1 MITVDLPLE
10 NREQVRRWY
19 ERHIDRYGKALFQ
32 MQREVW
38 GTCSRYGLQPTI
50 KYRVKS
56 FDSLYSKLMRRRQA
70 EQPQREEGR
79 AETAR
84 SPYYLPTDVIGMRL
98 VCPFIE
104 DIRHC
109 EQMIN
114 REYTVVEREQKGAQ
128 YSFHEFGYESIHY
141 LVTIPQHLVESF
153 DLDSRL
159 VCEIQLRTILQDA
172 WAEVE
177 HELVYKAEFT
187 PFDEPLRR
195 KLAALNANLSL
206 ADIVFQEIRDYQRQL
221 QVQMQ
226 RRRDSFAEAIDRKLG
241 EDRGAAGYESAIEQ
255 AATAA
260 GSGNHAE
267 PAAPSAGTRNHTE
280 PADPPTGSGNRT
292 EPVSAGGDMAEY
304 DPVRSFGRAVE
315 DPKALD
321 VPEEIAT
328 SMIPGGDTVDNLLL
342 RALNAHNR
350 RSFEEANSLYTRI
363 LEQES
368 REAVRATIFIH
379 RGMAHV
385 ACGDYASARGDFT
398 SATALDS
405 NNPRGYYYLALV
417 EQLEGTLDPAI
428 ENLNRCLTLD
438 PFHVEALLNRARIH
452 HSRGS
457 LELAMRDCDRALV
470 ADPDSERAAS
480 LRSRIVAAMNL

>member
-19 ERHIDRYGKALFQ
+19 ERQIDRYGKALFQ
-32 MQREVW
+32 MQREIW
-38 GTCSRYGLQPTI
+38 HTCSRYGLQPTI

-56 FDSLYSKLMRRRQA
+56 FESLYSKLIRRRYA
-70 EQPQREEGR
+70 EQSQHDR
-79 AETAR
+79 AEAGAGAE
-84 SPYYLPTDVIGMRL
+84 SHHLPTDVIGMRL

-109 EQMIN
+109 EHMIN

-177 HELVYKAEFT
+177 HELVYKTDFT

-226 RRRDSFAEAIDRKLG
+226 RRRDSFAEAIEHRTDP
-241 EDRGAAGYESAIEQ
+241 AP
-255 AATAA
+255 A
-260 GSGNHAE
+260 GSE
-267 PAAPSAGTRNHTE
+267 
-280 PADPPTGSGNRT
+280 RT
-292 EPVSAGGDMAEY
+292 ECDTGGESPPNAGEA
-304 DPVRSFGRAVE
+304 
-315 DPKALD
+315 KALD
-321 VPEEIAT
+321 VPEEIAM

-350 RSFEEANSLYTRI
+350 RSFDEANSLYTRI

-379 RGMAHV
+379 RGMAQV

-405 NNPRGYYYLALV
+405 HNPRGYYYLALV
-417 EQLEGTLDPAI
+417 EQIEGALDAAV

-438 PFHVEALLNRARIH
+438 PFRVEALLSRARIH
-452 HSRGS
+452 QSRGS
-457 LELAMRDCDRALV
+457 HELALRDCDHALV

-480 LRSRIVAAMNL
+480 LRDRIVAAMNL